1 MKNMRRNDVAIF
13 IAIFLVV
20 AYVFYECYSVTHIEL
35 VTETALPTTV
45 YEQVDAQAL
54 VVRQEHIIDNADD
67 GVTVASNENG
77 AKIKVG
83 GNVGMVF
90 DSQKS
95 ASNYSKY
102 VEARDRLEYY
112 EDLRA
117 RSVGQ
122 AANVESINDDIH
134 RQVND
139 YIRSLNTN
147 KDIDDAADALNG
159 SLVKRQLIIGE
170 KIDFSAIISDLQ
182 QKTDKYSSYR
192 PTGYISTSESG
203 VFSTYADGYESILDY
218 DNIED
223 VTAKQVNSAI
233 KKIDKK
239 SAKSTKHLGKL
250 VTAYNWYMVTVV
262 DSECVKSLADGDK
275 IEIALKDS
283 DTTIKMTIVKGAE
296 PDMGVEKTVLVLKSN
311 DMNAQYAML
320 RKVDVSIRYRSYT
333 GIKVPVEAL
342 HVKDNKKG
350 VYALVSSQVRFRE
363 ADVLYSDKDYVLLSF
378 DPDNSDGIRL
388 YDKIIVQGKELEDG
402 KVYT

>member
-83 GNVGMVF
+83 GNVSMVL

-102 VEARDRLEYY
+102 VESRDRLEYY

-122 AANVESINDDIH
+122 AANVESINDDLH

-147 KDIDDAADALNG
+147 KDIDDTADALNG

-192 PTGYISTSESG
+192 PTGYISTSE
-203 VFSTYADGYESILDY
+203 A
-218 DNIED
+218 
-223 VTAKQVNSAI
+223 
-233 KKIDKK
+233 
-239 SAKSTKHLGKL
+239 
-250 VTAYNWYMVTVV
+250 
-262 DSECVKSLADGDK
+262 
-275 IEIALKDS
+275 
-283 DTTIKMTIVKGAE
+283 
-296 PDMGVEKTVLVLKSN
+296 
-311 DMNAQYAML
+311 
-320 RKVDVSIRYRSYT
+320 
-333 GIKVPVEAL
+333 
-342 HVKDNKKG
+342 
-350 VYALVSSQVRFRE
+350 
-363 ADVLYSDKDYVLLSF
+363 
-378 DPDNSDGIRL
+378 
-388 YDKIIVQGKELEDG
+388 
-402 KVYT
+402 